1 MATGIDYIDNLAK
14 LVECKSNRDYAMLSL
29 NIVKTMG
36 PIGLIAGSLGEYIL
50 TMNDEKKKSDLEVIQ
65 EALLSLQD

>member
-1 MATGIDYIDNLAK
+1 
-14 LVECKSNRDYAMLSL
+14 MLSL

-36 PIGLIAGSLGEYIL
+36 PIGFIAGSLGEYLL

-65 EALLSLQD
+65 DGLSSL